1 MRIRMH
7 TSFWTPARAPGTSPH
22 HWRVCML
29 TRFVRARHAIAAM
42 RTHARRRVARTRVR
56 VAFPRTAR
64 CARAQVQAVIQ
75 SGANRFVPL
84 FAVSTALRWHTWRS
98 SCRLATF
105 RSKLVLLDA
114 DVDAVPAQMWAQ
126 SRRRCGRSPSA
137 DVGAVP
143 AQMWANRLLPFEALS
158 TCSSPTLPG
167 SPQAETKRYLVA
179 VQRGGL
185 AAARI
190 GARDLVID

>member
-1 MRIRMH
+1 MRTRGHARAACMSIRMH

-84 FAVSTALRWHTWRS
+84 FAVSTALRRHTWRS

-105 RSKLVLLDA
+105 RSKLVLLDTDMGTA
-114 DVDAVPAQMWAQ
+114 
-126 SRRRCGRSPSA
+126 RRRCGRSAGA
-137 DVGAVP
+137 DVGKQTPAVSKP
-143 AQMWANRLLPFEALS
+143 SRLAHPRLCREARKQKQS
-158 TCSSPTLPG
+158 GIWSPSREEDSQQRASARGTL
-167 SPQAETKRYLVA
+167 
-179 VQRGGL
+179 
-185 AAARI
+185 
-190 GARDLVID
+190 